1 MSDVEPTPARPG
13 LRVFAPSH
21 PRQPYAGWSPS
32 IPTAAAACRCGKQA
46 TAAGADQ
53 VAALVAA
60 WSAHVDACESRPERP
75 CQHCGTPTRH
85 RSSGVSGWPACP
97 DCYAAWA
104 ERPVE
109 QRRRQHAAS
118 RIAAREAQRAKT
130 ARLRKQ
136 MERDGYAPD
145 VIALV
150 VAEMAGAA

>member
-1 MSDVEPTPARPG
+1 
-13 LRVFAPSH
+13 
-21 PRQPYAGWSPS
+21 
-32 IPTAAAACRCGKQA
+32 
-46 TAAGADQ
+46 
-53 VAALVAA
+53 
-60 WSAHVDACESRPERP
+60 
-75 CQHCGTPTRH
+75 
-85 RSSGVSGWPACP
+85 
-97 DCYAAWA
+97 
-104 ERPVE
+104 VE

>member
-1 MSDVEPTPARPG
+1 
-13 LRVFAPSH
+13 
-21 PRQPYAGWSPS
+21 
-32 IPTAAAACRCGKQA
+32 
-46 TAAGADQ
+46 

-60 WSAHVDACESRPERP
+60 WTTHTADCQARPERP

-97 DCYAAWA
+97 DCYEAWA
-104 ERPVE
+104 ARPVE
-109 QRRRQHAAS
+109 QRRRRHQAD

-130 ARLRKQ
+130 RRLREQ
-136 MERDGYAPD
+136 MEREGYPPA